1 MSDATASS
9 SSSSSSNNNNNGNN
23 NGNNRRDADDDE
35 RRLKAFLSTL
45 CDANAHLDVMT
56 HFDEHRERTQF
67 LLNALQR
74 ARQFSSESRI
84 LHVANRHSG
93 LLPCGLRRL
102 VGAAGSIRSVCGRQ
116 SIVDVVTQVLARN
129 QSTGVSAA
137 VELVLSRVLSLEELN
152 DAIGRDSSTP
162 PIVVLDLFSGLG
174 VGDGALRVAALL
186 QERARASGAA
196 PLKVV
201 PARMRLMAVAIDLS
215 VSRRSVSGFDL
226 SAFDAF
232 KRTEASLGWIATPLH
247 ELDFKLMSE
256 PVELFSLAFDAPPS
270 LPRKSEHPSV
280 PLTRTGTVSA
290 ILCWYEL
297 SDDDGEVFASF
308 DPRAARPKARSQCV
322 FGLREPIV
330 VENAHN
336 AAISI
341 EASLSPTMLFINATP
356 SSEQAASG
364 LHTAVLPR
372 RAPPVQSWHWVMLS
386 DAHRNSTYEAALMRA
401 LQMRDPER
409 RLVLDVGG
417 GSGLLS
423 MMAARA
429 GADHVV
435 CVEATAHVAL
445 QAREI
450 VATNGFADKVTVVAA
465 HSTAVQV
472 GQTPQLPRAPDIL
485 VTEIFDYQLL
495 GEQCLQ
501 TFADCHARGLIG
513 PETTVIPRGAVVY
526 AQLAELDRFE
536 AVPMHFADGT
546 THQFDASAFEVFLEH
561 NVELSWE
568 GVRLE
573 HQPRAKL
580 LSEVFIPFTF
590 DFTAANAAKL
600 LLPRDSVQR
609 VPIVRNGKFNAVVFY
624 YHLHMDSEA
633 RLSSAPGASRAWCQA
648 VQHMSAAIPVQA
660 GTPIDIACLHDASR
674 FVFVDAN
681 ERSGP
686 PGGPLCKEP
695 PKWFQRLKNRE
706 RLARQLGGDELGI
719 VPRTRPPPAVLA
731 RLRSLAARAAEY
743 GLDEDVCTR
752 VLTNV
757 LTWSV

>member
-1 MSDATASS
+1 MSDSATTSS
-9 SSSSSSNNNNNGNN
+9 NSSSNSS
-23 NGNNRRDADDDE
+23 NRRDADDDE

-56 HFDEHRERTQF
+56 HFEEHRERTQF

-74 ARQFSSESRI
+74 TRQFSSESRI
-84 LHVANRHSG
+84 VHVANRHSG
-93 LLPCGLRRL
+93 LLPCGLQRLL

-116 SIVDVVTQVLARN
+116 SIVDVVSQVLARN
-129 QSTGVSAA
+129 QSGGAA
-137 VELVLSRVLSLEELN
+137 VELVLSRVLSLDELN
-152 DAIGRDSSTP
+152 EAIGRAASTVP

-174 VGDGALRVAALL
+174 LGDGALRVAALL
-186 QERARASGAA
+186 QERARAIGGAA
-196 PLKVV
+196 PPLKVV
-201 PARMRLMAVAIDLS
+201 PARMRLMAIAIDLS

-247 ELDFKLMSE
+247 ELDYKLMSA
-256 PVELFSLAFDAPPS
+256 PVELFAVAFDAPPS

-280 PLTRTGTVSA
+280 PLTQTGTVSA

-297 SDDDGEVFASF
+297 SDDDGESYASF

-341 EASLSPTMLFINATP
+341 EASLSPTMLFVNAAP
-356 SSEQAASG
+356 STEHAAPG
-364 LHTAVLPR
+364 VHAAVLPR

-386 DAHRNSTYEAALMRA
+386 DAHRNATYEAALMRA
-401 LQMRDPER
+401 LQMRDPQR

-450 VATNGFADKVTVVAA
+450 VAANGFGDKVTVVAA

-472 GQTPQLPRAPDIL
+472 GATPQLPRAPDVL

-536 AVPMHFADGT
+536 SVPMQFADGT
-546 THQFDASAFEVFLEH
+546 AHQFDASAFEVFLEH

-600 LLPRDSVQR
+600 LQPRDSVQR
-609 VPIVRNGKFNAVVFY
+609 VPIARSGKFNAVVYY

-731 RLRSLAARAAEY
+731 RLRSLAARATEY